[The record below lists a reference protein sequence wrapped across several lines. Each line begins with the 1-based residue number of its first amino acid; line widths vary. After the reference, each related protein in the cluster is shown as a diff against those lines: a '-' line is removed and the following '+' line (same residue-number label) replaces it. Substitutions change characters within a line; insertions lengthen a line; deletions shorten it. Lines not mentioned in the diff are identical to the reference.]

1 MNGIIDNR
9 EATKERYKINALVH
23 ALTPLMVA
31 VGGRRHAADEQHD
44 TNPPFGVFDA
54 LGHFTS
60 RFWPP
65 SNIQCL

>member
-1 MNGIIDNR
+1 MIGIDDNR
-9 EATKERYKINALVH
+9 EAAKGRYKINALIH
-23 ALTPLMVA
+23 AL

-60 RFWPP
+60 RFWPS